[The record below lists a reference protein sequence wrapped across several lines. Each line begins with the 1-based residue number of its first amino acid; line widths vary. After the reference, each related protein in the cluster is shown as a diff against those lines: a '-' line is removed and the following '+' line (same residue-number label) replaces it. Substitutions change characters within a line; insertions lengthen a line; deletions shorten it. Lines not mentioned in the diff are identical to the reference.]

1 MFTMSMEHSAP
12 TSVDDYTE
20 MSVRGNAMK
29 KTLTALVAAATLAG
43 AIAMPT
49 DASAQW
55 RRWGWGP
62 GPALGAFAAGA
73 IVAGALA
80 SRPYYGGYYGYYDGY
95 YAPGPTYYYA
105 PGPVQ
110 YEYYANP
117 YYRPYDPCWR
127 KTHGDRF
134 AGCE

>member
-1 MFTMSMEHSAP
+1 
-12 TSVDDYTE
+12 
-20 MSVRGNAMK
+20 MK

-43 AIAMPT
+43 ALAIPT
-49 DASAQW
+49 DASAQ
-55 RRWGWGP
+55 RRWRGA

-73 IVAGALA
+73 IIGGALA
-80 SRPYYGGYYGYYDGY
+80 SRPYYGGYGYGGYGYYDGY
-95 YAPGPTYYYA
+95 YAAAPTYYYA

-110 YEYYANP
+110 YEYYADP